1 MKEQSLNLDS
11 ELNRMEQ
18 KPRIL
23 YVEDDETLRF
33 ITLDNLERQGF
44 RVEACND
51 GLEGY
56 AAFQRNRPDLCLL
69 DVMLPEVDG
78 FTLARKIRQKDPD
91 VPIIFLTAKTL
102 QEDKIEGLVLGADD
116 YMVKPFSIEEL
127 ILRIKVF
134 LRRSQA
140 YLNSEKKENLRV
152 GVFELDTFNMVL
164 QSPTKARQLT
174 NRESELLAL
183 FIEHKDDLVTRET
196 ILEKIWG
203 ENDYFFGRS
212 LDVFISKLRKY
223 LKEDPDIR
231 LENKHGV
238 GFRLKTLQLGHK
250 T

>member
-1 MKEQSLNLDS
+1 M
-11 ELNRMEQ
+11 NR
-18 KPRIL
+18 KARIL

-33 ITLDNLERQGF
+33 ITVDNLERQGYE
-44 RVEACND
+44 VEACSD

-56 AAFQRNRPDLCLL
+56 AAFQSSRPDLCLL

-78 FTLARKIRQKDPD
+78 FTLAKKIRNSDQD
-91 VPIIFLTAKTL
+91 VPIIFVTAKTL
-102 QEDKIEGLVLGADD
+102 QEDRIEGLVLGADD
-116 YMVKPFSIEEL
+116 YLVKPFSIEEL

-134 LRRSQA
+134 LKRSQTNQIQG
-140 YLNSEKKENLRV
+140 LKETLRI
-152 GVFELDTFNMVL
+152 GSFELDAFNLLLKSSSNEV
-164 QSPTKARQLT
+164 QLT

-183 FIEHKDDLVTRET
+183 FIKHKNELVSRET

-223 LKEDPDIR
+223 LKEDPNIK

-238 GFRLKTLQLGHK
+238 GFRLTTRK
-250 T
+250 